1 MLKITEFISD
11 FFVRED
17 MNVIEKRVIERD
29 SAIYDAIYSE
39 FNDQDSLPETF
50 EITHVQRILSRLMSQ
65 NQIVELSNSI
75 IQEKM
80 KRLKHAENWFLK
92 PQYQSTIKKEGR
104 DAKYLKHVQYTFV
117 RYLWDKKIFTTED
130 LYRHH
135 AKYMQNAR
143 IMPVMKQA
151 QSPSV
156 VSMGE
161 IVTMLSKWE
170 QTLADYKEK
179 IKGLEQTVET
189 LNQTNHSLQTKIEEL
204 EGNQK
209 EPQSV
214 MTPEEVQDMVAK
226 QFPLLREHL

>member
-1 MLKITEFISD
+1 
-11 FFVRED
+11 
-17 MNVIEKRVIERD
+17 
-29 SAIYDAIYSE
+29 
-39 FNDQDSLPETF
+39 
-50 EITHVQRILSRLMSQ
+50 
-65 NQIVELSNSI
+65 
-75 IQEKM
+75 
-80 KRLKHAENWFLK
+80 
-92 PQYQSTIKKEGR
+92 
-104 DAKYLKHVQYTFV
+104 
-117 RYLWDKKIFTTED
+117 
-130 LYRHH
+130 
-135 AKYMQNAR
+135 
-143 IMPVMKQA
+143 MKQA